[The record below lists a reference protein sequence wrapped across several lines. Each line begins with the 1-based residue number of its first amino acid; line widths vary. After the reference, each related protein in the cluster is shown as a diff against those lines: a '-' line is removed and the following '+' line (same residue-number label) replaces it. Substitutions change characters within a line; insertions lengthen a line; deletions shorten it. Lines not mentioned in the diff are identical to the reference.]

1 MNNQNNN
8 ELQTFFYNE
17 RKVRTVIKNG
27 EIRWVLKDV
36 CDILGLTT
44 SARVA
49 ERLEKDEVSSTHFID
64 SISRSQETLIINE
77 SGLYRIIFRSDKEE
91 AKSFQNWVFKEVL
104 PSIRKFGAYITPKKL
119 SELEN
124 NPDALPQLIKRI
136 REDKIRIETLQNQV
150 KEQTAKVALANAFL
164 STGETVTVGEFAKIL
179 NSNGVDIGQNR
190 LFRIL
195 RDSGLIM
202 KLESSQFNTPT
213 QKATDMKLLRV
224 VRRVNINES
233 GGISFS
239 KTTQITAKGQLYFT
253 SFFMTKPKN
262 EKDGD
267 ALTNRKNHEN
277 PGPTNLINFNKIQ
290 KKKG

>member
-1 MNNQNNN
+1 MNNLKIFNNSEFGNIRTIEIN
-8 ELQTFFYNE
+8 EKFYAVGVDVARALEYANP
-17 RKVRTVIKNG
+17 RKAVIDHCKG
-27 EIRWVLKDV
+27 IRK
-36 CDILGLTT
+36 LGIP
-44 SARVA
+44 SP
-49 ERLEKDEVSSTHFID
+49 KGI
-64 SISRSQETLIINE
+64 QETNLIPEGDIYRLIIKAADQSRNSE
-77 SGLYRIIFRSDKEE
+77 IKEKAVRFEKWIFED
-91 AKSFQNWVFKEVL
+91 VL
-104 PSIRKFGAYITPKKL
+104 PQIRKYGAYITPKKL

-124 NPDALPQLIKRI
+124 NPNALPQLIRRI
-136 REDKIRIETLQNQV
+136 QQDKIRIETLQNQV

-233 GGISFS
+233 GSISFS
-239 KTTQITAKGQLYFT
+239 KTT
-253 SFFMTKPKN
+253 
-262 EKDGD
+262 
-267 ALTNRKNHEN
+267 
-277 PGPTNLINFNKIQ
+277 
-290 KKKG
+290 